1 MYMFKILKYEYKKE
15 TIESYF
21 KISIN
26 NNNYE
31 LVYPSN
37 PLVDVDVLKLNNM
50 ELSTVIH
57 KLNKIK
63 NDTLSIK
70 TKSSF
75 ELFLNNIVTTIS
87 LTEDQYE
94 I

>member
-1 MYMFKILKYEYKKE
+1 MYMFKILKYEYKKD

-21 KISIN
+21 KIN
-26 NNNYE
+26 VGNNNYE

-37 PLVDVDVLKLNNM
+37 PLVDVDILKLNNM
-50 ELSTVIH
+50 EISTVIY

-75 ELFLNNIVTTIS
+75 ELFLNNMGNAPFQKCNS
-87 LTEDQYE
+87 HF
-94 I
+94 

>member
-15 TIESYF
+15 TVESYF

-26 NNNYE
+26 NNDYE

-37 PLVDVDVLKLNNM
+37 PLVDVDILKLNNM
-50 ELSTVIH
+50 EISTVIH

-75 ELFLNNIVTTIS
+75 ELFLTNIITKITINENQ
-87 LTEDQYE
+87 L
-94 I
+94 